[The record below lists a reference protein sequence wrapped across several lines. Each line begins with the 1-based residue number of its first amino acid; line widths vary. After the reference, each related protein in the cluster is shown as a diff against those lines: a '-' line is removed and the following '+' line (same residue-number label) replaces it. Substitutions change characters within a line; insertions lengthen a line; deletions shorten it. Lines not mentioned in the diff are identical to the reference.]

1 MQPVFRPA
9 SALSQWSQTMSSHPN
24 LDPASGRHPA
34 EATEPPPA
42 GRGAARRPWPGAAAT
57 QPPASDPLD
66 PGGEAGQ
73 ATAEYALVMLA
84 AAALAGLLLAWAA
97 STDGISRLLD
107 HVINSI
113 ISNAG

>member
-1 MQPVFRPA
+1 
-9 SALSQWSQTMSSHPN
+9 MSSHPTSSHPTSSHPIF
-24 LDPASGRHPA
+24 DPASGRHPGA
-34 EATEPPPA
+34 PSPP
-42 GRGAARRPWPGAAAT
+42 RRPGL
-57 QPPASDPLD
+57 QGD
-66 PGGEAGQ
+66 AGQ

-113 ISNAG
+113 INNAG